1 MDRLEEELTC
11 AICCAI
17 FSDPRRP
24 PQSQGGFGQ
33 LLGPLPDPSRSEG
46 LRQHKARCQ
55 SALRSHREAALRC
68 FKDLGDALEQ
78 KKAAVLS
85 ALDGVESCISE
96 KYDPLMEEVEKLKVE
111 EDELKELH
119 AALLKEESPLLF
131 LEKLQGLQLRLQAL
145 GQKQL
150 PEPEALE
157 MDPSMEQV
165 LQEVSRTELGQL
177 PKLRAPKLQLAPKQ
191 QQPRS
196 GLFSPNPACS
206 CSS

>member
-1 MDRLEEELTC
+1 M
-11 AICCAI
+11 
-17 FSDPRRP
+17 
-24 PQSQGGFGQ
+24 Q
-33 LLGPLPDPSRSEG
+33 
-46 LRQHKARCQ
+46 
-55 SALRSHREAALRC
+55 
-68 FKDLGDALEQ
+68 Q
-78 KKAAVLS
+78 KNAAVLS
-85 ALDGVESCISE
+85 ALDAVESCISE
-96 KYDPLMEEVEKLKVE
+96 EYDPLMEEVEKLKVE

-119 AALLKEESPLLF
+119 GALLKEESPLLF

-191 QQPRS
+191 QLWAALTEPGVLLLILTFLALAWHKEIS
-196 GLFSPNPACS
+196 AGAIPAPLSHLWRFLLRIYQDC
-206 CSS
+206 CSSLQDKARELCLASALPPELCRKILPDFG